1 MDEKPWQKLYDYYVP
16 NTIRYPKIPI
26 QKLFQAA
33 AAQYS
38 DRTAIN
44 FYGTEITFWQI
55 REQMLR
61 MANAL
66 TRLGVKKGD
75 RVGIQLPNSPQFVI
89 AYLATISLGAIVVNI
104 NPLYTPEELRFIM
117 ETTGLETLFTF
128 DMPLPVIRPLA
139 KEIGVKR
146 VIVTSV
152 KDYIRGVKASTAR
165 SLDLEEGWHHF
176 SELIDGCQ
184 STAIPRVPFQPSD
197 PALIQFTG
205 GTTGFP
211 KGAVLSHSN
220 IVAATLQSML
230 WGGAPPQRNLFVLG
244 VIPLFHVYGNL
255 AILNWGL
262 VCGGT
267 QVLLPSF
274 NLEEVLA
281 TIGKFDEISYFPA
294 VPTMIMAVINH
305 PRAGEFNLPKRIKL
319 LNSGGAPMPSELI
332 DRVMEM
338 GIAFGEGYGLSESS
352 AMATANP
359 LMGHR
364 TGSIG
369 IPMPDNDVRL
379 VDTENGIEDVKP
391 GEPGELIL
399 KGPTVMQGYWNN
411 PEETKNQLRDGWL
424 YTGDIA
430 QTDED
435 GYLYIVDRKKDM
447 IIAGGFNIYPR
458 EIDEVL
464 YQHPKVSEA
473 VAVGIPDD
481 YRGETVKA
489 FIVLKPGEQ
498 ATEKEIIDFC
508 REKMTAYKVPKM
520 VEFRSEIPKSAV
532 GKILRKILRDEEM
545 KKRTKNNPAL
555 MRISPGKG
563 FPESLGLRAC
573 KMVQK

>member
-1 MDEKPWQKLYDYYVP
+1 
-16 NTIRYPKIPI
+16 
-26 QKLFQAA
+26 
-33 AAQYS
+33 
-38 DRTAIN
+38 
-44 FYGTEITFWQI
+44 
-55 REQMLR
+55 
-61 MANAL
+61 
-66 TRLGVKKGD
+66 
-75 RVGIQLPNSPQFVI
+75 
-89 AYLATISLGAIVVNI
+89 
-104 NPLYTPEELRFIM
+104 
-117 ETTGLETLFTF
+117 
-128 DMPLPVIRPLA
+128 
-139 KEIGVKR
+139 
-146 VIVTSV
+146 
-152 KDYIRGVKASTAR
+152 
-165 SLDLEEGWHHF
+165 
-176 SELIDGCQ
+176 
-184 STAIPRVPFQPSD
+184 
-197 PALIQFTG
+197 
-205 GTTGFP
+205 
-211 KGAVLSHSN
+211 
-220 IVAATLQSML
+220 
-230 WGGAPPQRNLFVLG
+230 
-244 VIPLFHVYGNL
+244 
-255 AILNWGL
+255 
-262 VCGGT
+262 
-267 QVLLPSF
+267 
-274 NLEEVLA
+274 
-281 TIGKFDEISYFPA
+281 
-294 VPTMIMAVINH
+294 MAVINH

-545 KKRTKNNPAL
+545 KKRTK
-555 MRISPGKG
+555 K
-563 FPESLGLRAC
+563 
-573 KMVQK
+573 